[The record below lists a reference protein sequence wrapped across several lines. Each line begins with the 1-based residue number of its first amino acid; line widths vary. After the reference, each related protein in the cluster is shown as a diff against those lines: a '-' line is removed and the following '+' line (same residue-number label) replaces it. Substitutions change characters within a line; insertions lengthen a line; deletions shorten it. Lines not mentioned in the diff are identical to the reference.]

1 MTTGIDLGITTG
13 SPSARPQVQFVR
25 AHDGARL
32 ACARTGQGPLLI
44 RPAAWI
50 GAIEHDGRNPVLAP
64 LQAALGSRHQ
74 VLRYDDRGC
83 GLSDPLQP
91 ADLFDSWVRD
101 LEAIADGCGDS
112 RFALLGIAQGA
123 AVAIAYAARHPERVS
138 RLVLHG
144 AYARGRRVRDRSG
157 AAAAEADTLVRLAEL
172 GWDRRDE
179 SFRQFFTSQ
188 IMPDGTREQH
198 ARFNEIQGLATSAAK
213 AAAWMRACDR
223 IDVSDRLGSV
233 RCPTLVLHSRHDRC
247 VPFEEG
253 RFLASGIADAELVP
267 LTSPN
272 HLLLDSEPEW
282 PRWLSRVQQ
291 FLAADTARSDAAG
304 GCAALTG
311 RQRDLVELLA
321 QGRDNSRIALQL
333 GLSEKT
339 VRNHITSIF
348 AKLGVEHRGQAIVRA
363 REAGFG
369 APRH

>member
-1 MTTGIDLGITTG
+1 MTPGIHLGI
-13 SPSARPQVQFVR
+13 PSARSQVQFVH

-32 ACARTGQGPLLI
+32 ACARSGQGALLI

-50 GAIEHDGRNPVLAP
+50 GAIEHDARNPVLGP
-64 LQAALGSRHQ
+64 LQAALGAQQQ

-83 GLSDPLQP
+83 GLSDPQLP

-101 LEAIADGCGDS
+101 LEAVADGCGSS

-123 AVAIAYAARHPERVS
+123 AVAVAYAARHPERVS

-144 AYARGRRVRDRSG
+144 AYARGRRVRDRSA

-188 IMPDGTREQH
+188 IMPGGTREQH

-213 AAAWMRACDR
+213 AAAWMRACDG
-223 IDVSDRLGSV
+223 IDVSDRLGQV

-253 RFLASGIADAELVP
+253 RFLASAIADAELVP
-267 LTSPN
+267 LTSLN
-272 HLLLDSEPEW
+272 HLLLDSDPEW

-291 FLAADTARSDAAG
+291 FLAADASKAAAAG
-304 GCAALTG
+304 ACAALTG

-321 QGRDNSRIALQL
+321 QGRDNTQIAATL

-339 VRNHITSIF
+339 VRNQVSMLF
-348 AKLGVEHRGQAIVRA
+348 DRLGVESRAMAIVLA
-363 REAGFG
+363 RERGLGRTQA
-369 APRH
+369 